1 MHLLRTRADLA
12 EARAASHDSPVGAVL
27 TMGALHAGHLALV
40 HRARELV
47 GPSGVVALSI
57 FVNPL
62 QFGPSEDLAR
72 YPRPLE
78 DDLAAAQRAGVDL
91 VFVPDAE
98 QIYPDGEALVTVDPG
113 HLGTIWEGAARP
125 VHFRGVLTV
134 VATLLHLIDPAL
146 TVFGEKDYQQLVLV
160 RRMVRQLAMPV
171 DVVACPTVREPD
183 GLALSSRNVYLDRDE
198 RARARALSRAL
209 TAGQRAGGD
218 GPEAVLDAATRVL
231 ARQTGL
237 EVDYLALTDPDMRGA
252 PRSGTARLL
261 VAARVGATRLL
272 DNVAVVLGERED
284 AA

>member
-62 QFGPSEDLAR
+62 QFGPSEDLSR

-78 DDLAAAQRAGVDL
+78 DDLAAAEQAGVDV
-91 VFVPDAE
+91 VFVPDVE
-98 QIYPDGEALVTVDPG
+98 QIYPDGQALVTIDPG
-113 HLGTIWEGAARP
+113 HLGTVLEGAARP

-134 VATLLHLIDPAL
+134 VATLLHLLDPAL

-209 TAGQRAGGD
+209 TAGQGAGD
-218 GPEAVLDAATRVL
+218 AGPEAVLDAATRVL
-231 ARQTGL
+231 ASEPAL
-237 EVDYLALTDPDMRGA
+237 AVDYLVLTDPDMREA
-252 PRSGTARLL
+252 PRSGQARLL
-261 VAARVGATRLL
+261 VAAQIGTTRLL
-272 DNVAVVLGERED
+272 DNAAVLLAAED
-284 AA
+284 VP